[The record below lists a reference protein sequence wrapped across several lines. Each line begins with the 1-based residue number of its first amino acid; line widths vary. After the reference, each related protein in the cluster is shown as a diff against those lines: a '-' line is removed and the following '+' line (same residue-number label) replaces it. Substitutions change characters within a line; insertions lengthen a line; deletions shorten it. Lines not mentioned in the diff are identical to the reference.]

1 MYKPGDVLGIKGE
14 AKQWRVELVIG
25 AAGEGGEPM
34 VRYRML
40 GQDGVV
46 AEWVST
52 AIGCFSRRNPDGT
65 LEVIEVTELEVLSKG

>member
-25 AAGEGGEPM
+25 AEGGERM

-52 AIGCFSRRNPDGT
+52 GTGIFSRRNPDST
-65 LEVIEVTELEVLSKG
+65 LEVIEVIELEVLSRSS

>member
-14 AKQWRVELVIG
+14 AKQWRVELVIS

-34 VRYRML
+34 VRHRML

-52 AIGCFSRRNPDGT
+52 ATGSFSRRNPDGT
-65 LEVIEVTELEVLSKG
+65 LEVIEVIELEVLSKE

>member
-1 MYKPGDVLGIKGE
+1 MYKAGDVLGIKGD

-25 AAGEGGEPM
+25 TGGGDPS

-40 GQDGVV
+40 GTDGTV

-52 AIGCFSRRNPDGT
+52 GPGSFSRRNPDGT
-65 LEVIEVTELEVLSKG
+65 LEAIEVIELEVLSSG

>member
-14 AKQWRVELVIG
+14 AKQWRVELVISAVDG
-25 AAGEGGEPM
+25 DEAL

-46 AEWVST
+46 GEWVSSAT
-52 AIGCFSRRNPDGT
+52 KGFRQRNPDGT
-65 LEVIEVTELEVLSKG
+65 LEAIEVVEIEVLSKG